1 MHHQLLHSLVPY
13 DDGEVSNVHLL
24 TLCLLDDSQLSMDK
38 LSEKRRGPAQT
49 DILKD
54 LAWGENQE

>member
-1 MHHQLLHSLVPY
+1 MHHHLLNALVPY
-13 DDGEVSNVHLL
+13 DEVSNVHLL